1 MNAVGNHIRKLR
13 KQHKL
18 SQQALAE
25 KLNVTQETV
34 SQWEDS
40 GIQPDIGT
48 LERIA
53 EALGAD
59 IHEVIY
65 GEKQGETSCPAI
77 PRKWYWIGLIVFGLL
92 TLFAITGYL
101 LLRPYF
107 IEQQQQYNIW
117 PSIMYTFF
125 IRPLNYLFI
134 PMAVL
139 SGCSL
144 LWDIRIRH
152 RYIRISILIVVAV
165 YVSLHYAAS
174 WFYFGEV
181 GGIPRFMH
189 DYLLYFPKNPAI
201 FLLPGIG
208 LFFGLN
214 GRKPQKKP
222 DDQTL

>member
-1 MNAVGNHIRKLR
+1 MNAVGNHIRRLR
-13 KQHKL
+13 RQRKF

-34 SQWEDS
+34 SQWEDGS
-40 GIQPDIGT
+40 IQPDMGM
-48 LERIA
+48 LECIA

-139 SGCSL
+139 SGYSL

-152 RYIRISILIVVAV
+152 RYIRISILIVVAI

-208 LFFGLN
+208 LFLGLN
-214 GRKPQKKP
+214 GRRPKKSKAEM
-222 DDQTL
+222 TC